1 MNCRA
6 SPCTWIPTASAIMT
20 RTTLSGRW
28 SWRRASCGTRSSSDA
43 SSGKFYAAGWPCG
56 WRAAACFGRSG
67 DFRHAVWHR
76 VKGEG
81 CIRFAPSVLGD
92 GTVPVLDQYG
102 AGFHPVAAVW
112 IANAVHVAN
121 LGVVDMPANHPLEAA
136 LAAFVGEGLL
146 EFTDEI
152 HRLLHPVL
160 EITRQ

>member
-6 SPCTWIPTASAIMT
+6 SPCTWIPAASAIMT

-28 SWRRASCGTRSSSDA
+28 SWRRASCGTRSSSEA
-43 SSGKFYAAGWPCG
+43 SRAGWPCG

-92 GTVPVLDQYG
+92 GTVPVLDQCG
-102 AGFHPVAAVW
+102 AGFHPVAAIV
-112 IANAVHVAN
+112 ITDAVHFADF
-121 LGVVDMPANHPLEAA
+121 GVVDMPANHPLEVA

-152 HRLLHPVL
+152 HRFLHPVL
-160 EITRQ
+160 EITGQ